1 MTKKRKLTQEEMK
14 KHSFQTHLEEEFKN
28 PKFEGEFKEG
38 WRKLDLGYQI
48 FCAREAAGMTQMQF
62 AKRIGTRQSNIS
74 RLEQGEYN
82 FTVQMLEKIARA
94 LHARLKIEFYAENFK
109 KAA

>member
-1 MTKKRKLTQEEMK
+1 MNKYIFRTYLKKELKRPGFKKGFEAEKRKLCIG
-14 KHSFQTHLEEEFKN
+14 H
-28 PKFEGEFKEG
+28 
-38 WRKLDLGYQI
+38 QI
-48 FCAREAAGMTQMQF
+48 FLARNQAGMTQAEL

-74 RLEQGEYN
+74 RLEQGNYN

-94 LHARLKIEFYAENFK
+94 LRFRLKIALIAPHLH